1 MTDPNDDIRL
11 LYESTWLSAPD
22 LRGRDVTLTI
32 ARVQGGEVIGE
43 GGKKNKKPI
52 LHWEE
57 KMRDGKTPIKP
68 MPLNKTN
75 RKIVS
80 DLYGTGYSIKA
91 LVGKRVT
98 LYPTTT
104 RMGGQQVD
112 CVRIRNVKP
121 GEKKPNEAPPDVA
134 PSDNPDEGP

>member
-32 ARVQGGEVIGE
+32 GKITGAEVVGE
-43 GGKKNKKPI
+43 GGKKNKKPKI
-52 LHWEE
+52 LWVE
-57 KMRDGKTPIKP
+57 KARDGSDIKP

-75 RKIVS
+75 WGTIKS
-80 DLYGTGYSIKA
+80 LYGTGNSIKA
-91 LVGKRVT
+91 LIGKRVT
-98 LYPTTT
+98 LYATTC
-104 RMGGQQVD
+104 RGAQGGTVD

-121 GEKKPNEAPPDVA
+121 PEKGKGEETPDLST
-134 PSDNPDEGP
+134 PTREPGED